1 MKRQKKAKEFE
12 HALANVTISA
22 PRKKEPLKDTMLTP
36 ETLAQVAEL
45 EEEKMTDDGKGTEES
60 KERNESAKEGD

>member
-1 MKRQKKAKEFE
+1 
-12 HALANVTISA
+12 
-22 PRKKEPLKDTMLTP
+22 MLTP